1 MEQRTN
7 IVPTCSPK
15 TEKHS
20 HLVRQKNRY
29 VGKNKWKN
37 IKADTMA
44 RQKLLF
50 SLKVTGNFWNYLLCW
65 KTWDLLNYLLY
76 KVVSR
81 LALSYF
87 LGILGGK
94 LGSPTV
100 SSWLSW
106 STGGLLQLTDFPS
119 TLSVTMPSIKKSDV
133 LPWGH
138 CRTIKDPVSCY
149 HLPEGLMAFI
159 CSPNTSCYKR
169 QHPHKQWGPKGVLGL
184 SSLWCSVSKVNHT
197 QHPWNSMEI
206 LLW

>member
-15 TEKHS
+15 PEKHS
-20 HLVRQKNRY
+20 QLVRQKNRY

-37 IKADTMA
+37 IKADRMA

-94 LGSPTV
+94 LSSPTV
-100 SSWLSW
+100 SSWLTW

-119 TLSVTMPSIKKSDV
+119 TLSVTMPSIKSQMSFLEV
-133 LPWGH
+133 TVGQL
-138 CRTIKDPVSCY
+138 RTQCLATTCQKGSWPLFAVRIQAATKDNILTNSEVPRVS
-149 HLPEGLMAFI
+149 
-159 CSPNTSCYKR
+159 
-169 QHPHKQWGPKGVLGL
+169 WD
-184 SSLWCSVSKVNHT
+184 
-197 QHPWNSMEI
+197 
-206 LLW
+206 